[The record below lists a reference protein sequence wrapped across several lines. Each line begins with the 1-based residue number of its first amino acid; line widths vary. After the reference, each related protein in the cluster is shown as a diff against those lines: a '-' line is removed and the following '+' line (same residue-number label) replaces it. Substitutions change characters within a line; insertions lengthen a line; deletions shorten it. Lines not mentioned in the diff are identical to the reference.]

1 MKTAK
6 PTSRINPAILPDE
19 ELRQL
24 VFQII
29 IRDDIEPFL
38 RRMVVLLDSLKAGQT
53 DKLAQ
58 IARQSK
64 DPSFVRLMSVLSDAV
79 QEGELVAARITVFLA
94 ASYAYQ
100 ETRDYFRDVMGYL
113 NKLREGASEQSCSAS
128 TQ

>member
-6 PTSRINPAILPDE
+6 PTSSINPAILPNE

-38 RRMVVLLDSLKAGQT
+38 RRMAVLLDSLKAGQT
-53 DKLAQ
+53 NKLAQ
-58 IARQSK
+58 VARQSK
-64 DPSFVRLMSVLSDAV
+64 DLSFVKLMSALSDAV

-100 ETRDYFRDVMGYL
+100 ETRDYFLDVMSYL
-113 NKLREGASEQSCSAS
+113 NRFREGANKQNRRAS
-128 TQ
+128 T

>member
-6 PTSRINPAILPDE
+6 PTSSINPAILPNE

-58 IARQSK
+58 VARQSK
-64 DPSFVRLMSVLSDAV
+64 DPSFVKLMSALSDAV

-100 ETRDYFRDVMGYL
+100 ETRDYFRDVMSYL
-113 NKLREGASEQSCSAS
+113 NRFREGANKQNRSAS
-128 TQ
+128 T